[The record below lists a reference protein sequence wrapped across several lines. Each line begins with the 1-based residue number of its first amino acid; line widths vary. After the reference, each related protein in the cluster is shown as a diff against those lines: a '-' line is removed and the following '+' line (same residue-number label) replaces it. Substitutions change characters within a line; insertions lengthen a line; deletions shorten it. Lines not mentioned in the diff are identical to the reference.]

1 MNRAYSI
8 LDIKSVKEDER
19 IIKGIAST
27 PSTDRMG
34 DIVESEGAKFKLPM
48 PLLWQHDSRQPVGWV
63 TAAKPTKSGIPF
75 EARFAKIDEPGE
87 LKNMV
92 DKAWQAV
99 KAKLVQAVSIGFTI
113 NSYEIMKEGG
123 LKIKDWDWL
132 ELSVVTIPAN
142 QDATI
147 SMVRSLDEELRAGK
161 QRDDSAA
168 GISPKPPLK
177 IKERV
182 MARTNQEKLRE
193 AEATRA
199 SLTAQMASLMDAAD
213 EKGEPLDA
221 EQDDKWTGLKANV
234 DQLDKHIGRL
244 QDMER
249 INVQRAAPVRGADPI
264 QAAESRS
271 GMATGGHP
279 IMLRQKEIEPWRPF
293 VRLVLANARA
303 QGNWF
308 MAGEIAKAN
317 EQWMAETPEVAG
329 ACKAAVAVGTT
340 SDATWAG
347 PLVQYQNL
355 TEAFAEYLRPL
366 TLIGRIPGLRNV
378 PFKVRV
384 PRMTGASTVNWVG
397 EAAPKPLSA
406 LAFDSITLD
415 FAKIAGIIPLTEEL
429 VRFSSPSAETIVRD
443 ELAAAIIQ
451 FMDAQF
457 VDPSKAATG
466 ISPASITNGVTAIT
480 PSGTNAAALRSDV
493 ARLMQTFLTA
503 NMSLASAV
511 WIMTQGTAMR
521 IGLMNNTLGQ
531 PEFPGISVNGGTFA
545 GIPVVASEN
554 LPSTTGSPTEGYP
567 IILAKANEIL
577 LADDGQVTID
587 ASREASLQM
596 ESTPDSP
603 ATGSTILTSL
613 WQNNMIA
620 IKAERF
626 INWTK
631 RRSNAVQYIAGAAYS

>member
-1 MNRAYSI
+1 MMDRAYSI

-48 PLLWQHDSRQPVGWV
+48 PLLWQHNSREPVGWV
-63 TAAKPTKSGIPF
+63 TAAKPTKNGIPF

-87 LKNMV
+87 LKNIV

-99 KAKLVQAVSIGFTI
+99 KAKLVQAVSIGFTV

-123 LKIKDWDWL
+123 LRIKDWDWL

-161 QRDDSAA
+161 QRDDGAA
-168 GISPKPPLK
+168 GIPPKPPLK

-182 MARTNQEKLRE
+182 TMKTNQERLRE

-199 SLTAQMASLMDAAD
+199 SLIAQMSSLMDAAD
-213 EKGEPLDA
+213 EKGETLDA
-221 EQDDKWTGLKANV
+221 EQDAKWTEMKA
-234 DQLDKHIGRL
+234 DLDKLDKHIGRL

-249 INVQRAAPVRGADPI
+249 INVQRAVPVLGTDP
-264 QAAESRS
+264 AAAAASRS
-271 GMATGGHP
+271 AVRSDPGILVRH
-279 IMLRQKEIEPWRPF
+279 KEVEPWRPF

-521 IGLMNNTLGQ
+521 I
-531 PEFPGISVNGGTFA
+531 A
-545 GIPVVASEN
+545 C
-554 LPSTTGSPTEGYP
+554 
-567 IILAKANEIL
+567 
-577 LADDGQVTID
+577 
-587 ASREASLQM
+587 
-596 ESTPDSP
+596 
-603 ATGSTILTSL
+603 
-613 WQNNMIA
+613 
-620 IKAERF
+620 
-626 INWTK
+626 
-631 RRSNAVQYIAGAAYS
+631 

>member
-1 MNRAYSI
+1 MDNRAYSI
-8 LDIKSVKEDER
+8 LSIKSVKEDER
-19 IIKGIAST
+19 IITGIAST

-48 PLLWQHDSRQPVGWV
+48 PLLWQHNSREPVGWV
-63 TAAKPTKSGIPF
+63 TAAKPNKDGIPIT
-75 EARFAKIDEPGE
+75 AKFAKVDEPGD
-87 LKNMV
+87 LKNIT
-92 DKAWQAV
+92 DKAWQAT
-99 KAKLVQAVSIGFTI
+99 KLGLTSGLSIGFTV

-123 LKIKDWDWL
+123 LRIKDWDWL

-161 QRDDSAA
+161 QRDVGAA
-168 GISPKPPLK
+168 GIPPKPPLK
-177 IKERV
+177 IKERT
-182 MARTNQEKLRE
+182 MPRTNQEKLRE
-193 AEATRA
+193 AEARRS
-199 SLTAQMASLMDAAD
+199 SLTAQMTALMDAAD
-213 EKGEPLDA
+213 EKGEALDT
-221 EQDDKWTGLKANV
+221 EQDTKWTEFKAEV

-249 INVQRAAPVRGADPI
+249 ISVTRAAPVRGADPAE
-264 QAAESRS
+264 AAASR
-271 GMATGGHP
+271 GGGTTAIHV
-279 IMLRQKEIEPWRPF
+279 RQREIEPWRPF
-293 VRLVLANARA
+293 VRFVLAQARA
-303 QGNWF
+303 QGNLM
-308 MAGEIAKAN
+308 MAAEIAKSN
-317 EQWMAETPEVAG
+317 EQWMAESPEVAEM
-329 ACKAAVAVGTT
+329 CKAAVAVGTT
-340 SDATWAG
+340 TDATWAG

-355 TEAFAEYLRPL
+355 TSAFAEYLRPL
-366 TLIGRIPGLRNV
+366 TILGRIPGLRHV
-378 PFKVRV
+378 PFKIRV
-384 PRMTGASTVNWVG
+384 PRMTGGATVNWVG
-397 EAAPKPLSA
+397 EGAPKPLSA

-415 FAKIAGIIPLTEEL
+415 FTKIAGIIPLTEEL
-429 VRFSSPSAETIVRD
+429 VRFSSPSAEAIVRD

-466 ISPASITNGVTAIT
+466 ISPASITNGITPIT
-480 PSGTNAAALRSDV
+480 PSGTNAAALRADV
-493 ARLMQTFLTA
+493 ARLMQAFLNA

-511 WIMTQGTAMR
+511 WLMTQGTAMR

-531 PEFPGISVNGGTFA
+531 PEFAGINVNGGTFA
-545 GIPVVASEN
+545 GIPVVSSEN
-554 LPSTTGSPTEGYP
+554 IPSTTGSPSEGFP
-567 IILAKANEIL
+567 IILAKASEIL

-603 ATGSTILTSL
+603 ATASTVLTSL

-626 INWTK
+626 INWRL
-631 RRSNAVQYIAGAAYS
+631 RRANAVQYISAANYS

>member
-1 MNRAYSI
+1 MDRAYSI

-34 DIVESEGAKFKLPM
+34 DIVESEGAKFKLPL
-48 PLLWQHDSRQPVGWV
+48 PLLWQHNSREPVGWV
-63 TAAKPTKSGIPF
+63 TAAKPTKDGIPIT
-75 EARFAKIDEPGE
+75 ATFAKVDEPGE
-87 LKNMV
+87 LKNST
-92 DKAWQAV
+92 DKAWQAT
-99 KAKLVQAVSIGFTI
+99 KLGLTTGLSIGFTV

-123 LKIKDWDWL
+123 LRIKDWDWL

-161 QRDDSAA
+161 QRDVGAA
-168 GISPKPPLK
+168 GIPPKPPLK

-182 MARTNQEKLRE
+182 MPRTNQEKLRE
-193 AEATRA
+193 AEARRA
-199 SLTAQMASLMDAAD
+199 SLTAQMTALMDAAD
-213 EKGEPLDA
+213 EKGEALDA
-221 EQDDKWTGLKANV
+221 EQDEKWTGFKGEV

-249 INVQRAAPVRGADPI
+249 INVTRAAPVRGAEPAE
-264 QAAESRS
+264 AAESRS
-271 GMATGGHP
+271 GGRETSG
-279 IMLRQKEIEPWRPF
+279 IVVRQREVERWRPF

-415 FAKIAGIIPLTEEL
+415 FAKIAG
-429 VRFSSPSAETIVRD
+429 D
-443 ELAAAIIQ
+443 Y
-451 FMDAQF
+451 
-457 VDPSKAATG
+457 
-466 ISPASITNGVTAIT
+466 PAN
-480 PSGTNAAALRSDV
+480 
-493 ARLMQTFLTA
+493 
-503 NMSLASAV
+503 
-511 WIMTQGTAMR
+511 
-521 IGLMNNTLGQ
+521 
-531 PEFPGISVNGGTFA
+531 
-545 GIPVVASEN
+545 
-554 LPSTTGSPTEGYP
+554 
-567 IILAKANEIL
+567 
-577 LADDGQVTID
+577 
-587 ASREASLQM
+587 
-596 ESTPDSP
+596 
-603 ATGSTILTSL
+603 
-613 WQNNMIA
+613 
-620 IKAERF
+620 
-626 INWTK
+626 
-631 RRSNAVQYIAGAAYS
+631 